1 MKGAWVAVAGV
12 AIVVGTAGT
21 AGAQSPSC
29 PSGAPLSTQQIS
41 QDGCQQAVDLF
52 QYMAPQL
59 GAAITGGN
67 ATLGQGGTL
76 GGLGHFSI
84 GVRANVVAGTLPQVD
99 QFTQSITGARQ
110 SVLPTKDNQPLPMPV
125 VDAALGLFKG
135 IPLGLTNV
143 GGVDLL
149 VNAAY
154 IPTVSQNNFSL
165 ATPNGS
171 YKFGYG
177 VRLGIVQESIVMP
190 GVSVTYLKRDLPT
203 FSLTGTSGANTL
215 SASDMN
221 IGTTAWR
228 VVAGKHFLVFGL
240 AAGFGQDKYSQSAT
254 MQATVMGVSSPQV
267 QLSQDLTRTNMFA
280 DLSIDLPILKLVGEV
295 GQVSGGT
302 VNTYNSF
309 AGKDAAASRMYGSV
323 GLRLAW

>member
-1 MKGAWVAVAGV
+1 MTGV
-12 AIVVGTAGT
+12 AMVVGMAGT

-84 GVRANVVAGTLPQVD
+84 GVRANVVDGTLPQVD
-99 QFTQSITGARQ
+99 QFTQSVTGARQ

-149 VNAAY
+149 VNVAY
-154 IPTVSQNNFSL
+154 IPTVNQNSFSV

-177 VRLGIVQESIVMP
+177 ARLGI
-190 GVSVTYLKRDLPT
+190 
-203 FSLTGTSGANTL
+203 
-215 SASDMN
+215 
-221 IGTTAWR
+221 
-228 VVAGKHFLVFGL
+228 
-240 AAGFGQDKYSQSAT
+240 
-254 MQATVMGVSSPQV
+254 
-267 QLSQDLTRTNMFA
+267 
-280 DLSIDLPILKLVGEV
+280 
-295 GQVSGGT
+295 
-302 VNTYNSF
+302 
-309 AGKDAAASRMYGSV
+309 
-323 GLRLAW
+323 